1 MSRLKMIFKPGY
13 DLSLIFGFKLLIS
26 KMRLYRGRQ
35 SMDINCRRYVLT
47 AMLLLAFATE
57 MQAQRRLMQLSGVI
71 IDGQYSYPLP
81 YATVEILN
89 SYRGAAAN
97 SQGFFSIVVAVGDSL
112 RFSSVGYKPRMY
124 IVPDTITDIITSI
137 GVLLER
143 DTVFLNT
150 VEIYPWPKREDFK
163 NAFLAMQMAEPEL
176 TMGPIPGIK
185 MQVDTTRV
193 APTIFNPITL
203 FYESVIAPIEYN
215 RRKKNRAKELP
226 KWK

>member
-97 SQGFFSIVVAVGDSL
+97 SQGFFPSWLPSAIHCDSVRL
-112 RFSSVGYKPRMY
+112 
-124 IVPDTITDIITSI
+124 DTSHACTSY
-137 GVLLER
+137 R
-143 DTVFLNT
+143 
-150 VEIYPWPKREDFK
+150 
-163 NAFLAMQMAEPEL
+163 
-176 TMGPIPGIK
+176 IPSQI
-185 MQVDTTRV
+185 
-193 APTIFNPITL
+193 
-203 FYESVIAPIEYN
+203 
-215 RRKKNRAKELP
+215 
-226 KWK
+226 